1 MKHNLIIV
9 VSFLLLVSCAN
20 VTDEK
25 NNIMNVDSLTE
36 CAEHV
41 ELKYAKEF
49 SAFYLSE
56 YDSYLIK
63 LNTEKDS
70 QQTICLYHDTLPL
83 ILPQEVLQIR
93 IPVNR
98 MATNTTT
105 HLEFLNMLDELSSL
119 CGICSADYVYC
130 DSIYRLIQSN
140 KIVEL
145 GKTMQIDKERLLM
158 AHPQILFLS
167 DDREKVEDAN
177 CSMIVCHEWKEK
189 TALARAE
196 WIKFFALFFDKYSL
210 ADSLFLETEH
220 KYETWKH
227 LAMADQNKP
236 TVFAAGSYG
245 DTWYLTG
252 GDGYMSALYQDAN
265 ATFCLADTMVGTVT
279 CGLEWLLTK
288 FQNADYWMNCQAD
301 CLDELDER
309 LSLLKSVQTKNVY
322 NFNKRSKKREHAVIS
337 DFYESAVAHPDL
349 LLGDVVSVLHPDLFP
364 EYETIYVDR
373 LK

>member
-1 MKHNLIIV
+1 MKRNLIVV
-9 VSFLLLVSCAN
+9 VSFLLLFSCAN
-20 VTDEK
+20 VPTEK
-25 NNIMNVDSLTE
+25 NNVLDVDSLTE
-36 CAEHV
+36 CAEHL

-63 LNTEKDS
+63 MDSKSDS
-70 QQTICLYHDTLPL
+70 QKVVCLYHDSLP
-83 ILPQEVLQIR
+83 INFSSEVIKIR
-93 IPVNR
+93 IPITRV
-98 MATNTTT
+98 ATNTTT
-105 HLEFLNMLDELSSL
+105 HLEFLKLLDELSSL
-119 CGICSADYVYC
+119 CGVCSADYVFS
-130 DSIYRLIQSN
+130 DSIYQCVKSN

-145 GKTMQIDKERLLM
+145 GSSMQIDKERLLM
-158 AHPQILFLS
+158 AEPQVLFLS
-167 DDREKVEDAN
+167 DEREKVPLN
-177 CSMIVCHEWKEK
+177 VCPMIVCHEWKEK

-196 WIKFFALFFDKYSL
+196 WIKFFSLLFDKYSV
-210 ADSLFLETEH
+210 ADSIFNETEL

-227 LAMADQNKP
+227 LAMSDNHKP
-236 TVFAAGSYG
+236 VVFAAGSYG

-265 ATFCLADTMVGTVT
+265 SIFCLADTMVGTVT

-301 CLDELDER
+301 CLVELDER

-322 NFNKRSKKREHAVIS
+322 NFNKRSKKRAHAVIS